1 MENKQNNIIINY
13 CNFNNTKDCI
23 FCGTQEGIIIYDI
36 EPFRL
41 LLKKRI
47 SGGINIGTI
56 YKKSNIFFL
65 VGSGINPDY
74 PPNRIII
81 WNESK
86 KTKICCISIN
96 EKIEDFKIISDKI
109 LIYSKKRAYIY
120 DFDTLKVENRINIVS
135 HSLSCY
141 INDSNYLIVHP
152 LIEFNNIGNICIKT
166 LSNKYTINSHANPVE
181 KISISHN
188 GNYIITCS
196 CKGQLIKLFNSNT
209 NQLIKTFHRGYNT
222 HIVTYLGFSDNDN
235 WVICA
240 TLYGSVHLFN
250 INNVPTLLDNFL
262 RQRSEYSYKI
272 NDIIIDCV
280 YKENENK
287 IYFNSLYKFYS
298 GNIENRLF
306 NIKQSQILLI
316 ENDPFSL
323 SPKYLKTNIKIK

>member
-1 MENKQNNIIINY
+1 MDSKQNIIINY
-13 CNFNNTKDCI
+13 CKFNNTKDCI
-23 FCGTQEGIIIYDI
+23 FCGTQDGIIIYDI

-41 LLKKRI
+41 LLKKLI
-47 SGGINIGTI
+47 AGGINIGTI
-56 YKKSNIFFL
+56 YNKSNIFFL
-65 VGSGINPDY
+65 VGTGINSDY

-96 EKIEDFKIISDKI
+96 EKIEDLKIISDKI
-109 LIYSKKRAYIY
+109 LVFSKKRAYIY
-120 DFDTLKVENRINIVS
+120 DFDTLKINYRINIVS

-141 INDSNYLIVHP
+141 INDNNYLIAHP
-152 LIEFNNIGNICIKT
+152 LIEFNNIGSISIKT
-166 LSNKYTINSHANPVE
+166 LSNKYTINSHSNPVE
-181 KISISHN
+181 KISISNN

-196 CKGQLIKLFNSNT
+196 CKGQLIKLFSSKN
-209 NQLIKTFHRGYNT
+209 NQLIKTFHRGFNT
-222 HIVTYLGFSDNDN
+222 QTVTYLGFSDNDN
-235 WVICA
+235 WIICA

-250 INNVPTLLDNFL
+250 INTEITLLESFF
-262 RQRSEYSYKI
+262 RQRAQYSYKI
-272 NDIIIDCV
+272 NDIIICCV

-298 GNIENRLF
+298 GSIENGQF

-323 SPKYLKTNIKIK
+323 SPKYIKTK